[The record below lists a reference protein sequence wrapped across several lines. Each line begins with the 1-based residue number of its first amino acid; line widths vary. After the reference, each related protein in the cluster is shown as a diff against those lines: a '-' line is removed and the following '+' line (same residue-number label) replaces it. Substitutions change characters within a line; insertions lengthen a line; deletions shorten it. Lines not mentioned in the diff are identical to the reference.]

1 MIIGK
6 IQLEIAINVVSSKDT
21 WMHETHSKNENIEI
35 TIYDK
40 ANEIKKDFFK
50 SLLNRYQIGSETSR
64 RDSDFIC
71 NCVSLL
77 HYKCYKINLKRGATY
92 LDTPTWIKKI
102 LTMMRSVFNTLQQL
116 HQIMKK

>member
-40 ANEIKKDFFK
+40 AYEIKKDFFK
-50 SLLNRYQIGSETSR
+50 SLLNRYQIGLETSR
-64 RDSDFIC
+64 RDSVTLSAIVLVYC
-71 NCVSLL
+71 NTNV
-77 HYKCYKINLKRGATY
+77 
-92 LDTPTWIKKI
+92 IKYI
-102 LTMMRSVFNTLQQL
+102 WNVVQ
-116 HQIMKK
+116 HI